1 MWLSRIQMLIIGC
14 YKRTQ
19 ERDTLSWDSRNS
31 HRWHDIRIKKL
42 KIKRCSQTS
51 SWIKLFQEKLVSVQG
66 LRFKRNLVWLLILK
80 KFFCWRRKC
89 VTIARIHWLFKKE
102 GDKVEAVTDF
112 FFLGSKITVDG
123 DCSHEI
129 RRQLLLGRKAIT
141 NLDSVLKNKVITMP
155 AKAV

>member
-1 MWLSRIQMLIIGC
+1 MQMLIIGC

-31 HRWHDIRIKKL
+31 HRWLDIWIKKL

-51 SWIKLFQEKLVSVQG
+51 SWIKLFQEKLVNVQG
-66 LRFKRNLVWLLILK
+66 LRFKRNLVWFLILK

-89 VTIARIHWLFKKE
+89 VTIVRIHWLFKKE
-102 GDKVEAVTDF
+102 GEKVEAVTDF
-112 FFLGSKITVDG
+112 LFLGSKITVDG

-129 RRQLLLGRKAIT
+129 RSQLLLGRKAIT
-141 NLDSVLKNKVITMP
+141 NIDSILKNKVITMP

>member
-1 MWLSRIQMLIIGC
+1 MLIIGC

-80 KFFCWRRKC
+80 KFSCWRRKC

-129 RRQLLLGRKAIT
+129 RRQLLLGRKAMT
-141 NLDSVLKNKVITMP
+141 NLDGALKS
-155 AKAV
+155 